1 MRLNHE
7 LLIYYDLVNYVLFL
21 CCFIPLWCMIVM
33 CYQIYSS
40 SNMSIMLP
48 NESPFLEFIWTLIP
62 TLMVMIL
69 CFFNLNYLI
78 YNSVQVM
85 NEPIKIVGHQW
96 YWTYELLD
104 GSVYDSFMT
113 DFVNGVNK
121 PLRLER
127 NISYILLIT
136 SDDVIHSFSVP
147 DLGLKMDAI
156 PGRINSV
163 IGSFDRF
170 GVFIG
175 YCTELCGAGHSY
187 MPIVV
192 EVVEGNRLGWY

>member
-1 MRLNHE
+1 MR
-7 LLIYYDLVNYVLFL
+7 
-21 CCFIPLWCMIVM
+21 
-33 CYQIYSS
+33 
-40 SNMSIMLP
+40 IMLP

-62 TLMVMIL
+62 TLMVVIL
-69 CFFNLNYLI
+69 CFFKLNYLI
-78 YNSVQVM
+78 YNRVQVM
-85 NEPIKIVGHQW
+85 KEPIKIVGHQW

-104 GSVYDSFMT
+104 GRVYDSFMT
-113 DFVNGVNK
+113 DFVKGVNK

-163 IGSFDRF
+163 IGRFDRF
-170 GVFIG
+170 GVFVG
-175 YCTELCGAGHSY
+175 YCTELCGAGHRY